1 MIATWLFSH
10 YQNFPFAWT
19 TNGPYELNIKIREL
33 CCCCHSWPP
42 KGHLAII
49 QSFMWEW
56 MENIRELVSLL
67 RSNWSITSTPY
78 FLWFV
83 IICTQCIF
91 SSKKFNK
98 SSWNILVDEIFLTDF
113 AHCSLA
119 SLLVENDSENLIKP
133 WSILKSRSRSCLST
147 VKGSELNSESY
158 KFFNLLSVTPETM
171 AWLTCL
177 ILHSLLLQF
186 PNPPD
191 YWWM

>member
-19 TNGPYELNIKIREL
+19 TNGPYEFNIKIREL

-67 RSNWSITSTPY
+67 RSSWSITSTPY

-83 IICTQCIF
+83 IIYTQCIF
-91 SSKKFNK
+91 SSKNHHETFLLMRYFLQILHTVHWPAYLWKMTQK
-98 SSWNILVDEIFLTDF
+98 ILSSHDRSSNL
-113 AHCSLA
+113 AHGHA
-119 SLLVENDSENLIKP
+119 SQPS
-133 WSILKSRSRSCLST
+133 
-147 VKGSELNSESY
+147 KGVNWTQSHINS
-158 KFFNLLSVTPETM
+158 
-171 AWLTCL
+171 LTC
-177 ILHSLLLQF
+177 
-186 PNPPD
+186 
-191 YWWM
+191 WA

>member
-19 TNGPYELNIKIREL
+19 TNGPYEFNIKIREL

-67 RSNWSITSTPY
+67 RSSWSITRTPY

-83 IICTQCIF
+83 IINAQCIF
-91 SSKKFNK
+91 GFKT
-98 SSWNILVDEIFLTDF
+98 SWSWCT
-113 AHCSLA
+113 LA
-119 SLLVENDSENLIKP
+119 SFLVENDSENLIRP
-133 WSILKSRSRSCLST
+133 WSILKSRSWSCLST
-147 VKGSELNSESY
+147 VKISELR
-158 KFFNLLSVTPETM
+158 V
-171 AWLTCL
+171 
-177 ILHSLLLQF
+177 I
-186 PNPPD
+186 
-191 YWWM
+191 